1 MTAQHHGDVKV
12 LFLAGKGRSGGTLLA
27 SLLGQIP
34 GFVNVG
40 ELNRLWDSG
49 IEHNRR
55 CGCGL
60 PVQECE
66 TWVPVLAAADKLL
79 EGTGIAPLATA
90 RVDLAQ
96 ASVVRWPRALR
107 LVRMKPD
114 RKQRWKDLDKYTAAS
129 SAVYRAI
136 AEVTGARVVVD
147 SSRLPFE
154 PIGLGLVPGVD
165 VSMAQVIRDPRAV
178 VYSWKR
184 KRAFTDREGED
195 LPRFGA
201 AFSTTSWLVRN
212 IVVEIIGRRRKIEI
226 VQYDEMARNP
236 AAVLRQLAAFVEEPA
251 GDLAFLTSATAT
263 LAPTHSVGGNPVRM
277 QSGAIEIKP
286 DEEWRS
292 KIERRDRFVATL
304 IALPLL
310 RRYHLPVRRSGN
322 SAATRTASSA
332 GTPTPVATP
341 RPTTPPTKSRPVLT
355 TNAWLRF
362 DGIRHGLGI
371 AQPTTVLE
379 IGAGEGALGAWL
391 APQYDYTGVELDAV
405 SRATARERLART
417 GRGQIVEQLSDVGD
431 RRYDLVCAFEVLE
444 HIKDD
449 GEALEEWREYVRP
462 GGWLLLSVPAHQAQ
476 YALFD
481 ELVGHYRRYDQMS
494 FTVLLEKSGFQVV
507 RLSCHGAGLGQVL
520 ETGRNLVARR
530 ANGTGTPEER
540 TSSSGRLMQ
549 TKGKVSEVAFA
560 TIAAPGRVLQRPFA
574 SRDIGTG
581 YVVLARRSE

>member
-1 MTAQHHGDVKV
+1 
-12 LFLAGKGRSGGTLLA
+12 
-27 SLLGQIP
+27 
-34 GFVNVG
+34 
-40 ELNRLWDSG
+40 
-49 IEHNRR
+49 
-55 CGCGL
+55 
-60 PVQECE
+60 
-66 TWVPVLAAADKLL
+66 
-79 EGTGIAPLATA
+79 
-90 RVDLAQ
+90 
-96 ASVVRWPRALR
+96 
-107 LVRMKPD
+107 
-114 RKQRWKDLDKYTAAS
+114 
-129 SAVYRAI
+129 
-136 AEVTGARVVVD
+136 VVVD

-154 PIGLGLVPGVD
+154 PIGLGLVPNTD
-165 VSMAQVIRDPRAV
+165 VRMAQVIRDPRAV

-226 VQYDEMARNP
+226 VQYDEMARDP
-236 AAVLRQLAAFVEEPA
+236 AAVLRQLAAFAGEPA
-251 GDLAFLTSATAT
+251 GDLEFLTSATAT

-310 RRYHLPVRRSGN
+310 RRYGLPVRSKGASPAP
-322 SAATRTASSA
+322 SAEA
-332 GTPTPVATP
+332 
-341 RPTTPPTKSRPVLT
+341 PTTDGPSAPPTRSRPVLT

-405 SRATARERLART
+405 SRATARERLARA

-449 GEALEEWREYVRP
+449 GEALEQWREYVRP

-481 ELVGHYRRYDQMS
+481 ELVGHYRRYDRVD
-494 FTVLLEKSGFQVV
+494 FTALLEKSGFQVV

-549 TKGKVSEVAFA
+549 TKGKVTEVAFA
-560 TIAAPGRVLQRPFA
+560 TIAAPGRVVQRPFA

-581 YVVLARRSE
+581 YVMLARRSE

>member
-1 MTAQHHGDVKV
+1 MTAQHRGDVKV

-34 GFVNVG
+34 GFFNAG

-49 IEHNRR
+49 LEHNRR
-55 CGCGL
+55 CGCGR

-90 RVDLAQ
+90 RIDLAQ

-107 LVRMKPD
+107 LLRMKPE
-114 RKQRWKDLDKYTAAS
+114 RKKRWKDLDRYTTAS

-154 PIGLGLVPGVD
+154 PIGLGLVPDTD
-165 VSMAQVIRDPRAV
+165 VHMAQVVRDPRAV

-212 IVVEIIGRRRKIEI
+212 IVVEIIGRRRRIDI
-226 VQYDEMARNP
+226 VQYDEMARDP
-236 AAVLRQLAAFVEEPA
+236 AAVLRRLAAFVDEPA

-263 LAPTHSVGGNPVRM
+263 LEPTHSVGGNPVRM

-304 IALPLL
+304 LALPLL
-310 RRYHLPVRRSGN
+310 RRYGLPVRSR
-322 SAATRTASSA
+322 A
-332 GTPTPVATP
+332 GTAPSAEAPATATSATDALPTLPKT
-341 RPTTPPTKSRPVLT
+341 SRPVLT

-405 SRATARERLART
+405 SRATASERLARV

-449 GEALEEWREYVRP
+449 GEALEQWREYVRP

-476 YALFD
+476 YGLFD
-481 ELVGHYRRYDQMS
+481 ELVGHYRRYDETS
-494 FTVLLEKSGFQVV
+494 FTVLLEKSGFRVV

-530 ANGTGTPEER
+530 AKGTGTPEER

-560 TIAAPGRVLQRPFA
+560 TIAAPGRVVQRPFA

>member
-1 MTAQHHGDVKV
+1 MTAQQSGDVKV

-34 GFVNVG
+34 GFFNAG

-49 IEHNRR
+49 LEHNRR

-66 TWVPVLAAADKLL
+66 TWKPVLAAADELL
-79 EGTGIAPLATA
+79 AGTGIPPLATA
-90 RVDLAQ
+90 RIDRAQ
-96 ASVVRWPRALR
+96 ASVVRWPRLLR
-107 LVRMKPD
+107 LLRMKPA
-114 RKQRWKDLDKYTAAS
+114 RKQRWKDLDRYTTAS

-136 AEVTGARVVVD
+136 AQVTGARVVVD

-154 PIGLGLVPGVD
+154 PIGLGLVPDTD
-165 VSMAQVIRDPRAV
+165 VRMAQVIRDPRAV

-212 IVVEIIGRRRKIEI
+212 IVVEIIGRRRPIEV
-226 VQYDEMARNP
+226 VQYDEMAQDP
-236 AAVLRQLAAFVEEPA
+236 AAVLRQLAAFVGEPA
-251 GDLAFLTSATAT
+251 GDLDFLTSATAT

-286 DEEWRS
+286 DEEWRT
-292 KIERRDRFVATL
+292 KIEPRDRLVGTL
-304 IALPLL
+304 LALPLL
-310 RRYHLPVRRSGN
+310 HRYGLPVRSKGK
-322 SAATRTASSA
+322 
-332 GTPTPVATP
+332 GTSEPPGADSPTETN
-341 RPTTPPTKSRPVLT
+341 TPPAKSRPVLT

-379 IGAGEGALGAWL
+379 IGAGEGALGAWM
-391 APQYDYTGVELDAV
+391 AAQYDYTGVELDAV
-405 SRATARERLART
+405 SRTTARQRLAAV
-417 GRGQIVEQLSDVGD
+417 GRGQIVEQLADVGD
-431 RRYDLVCAFEVLE
+431 RRFDLVCAFEVLE
-444 HIKDD
+444 HIKED
-449 GEALEEWREYVRP
+449 GEALEQWREYLRP
-462 GGWLLLSVPAHQAQ
+462 RGWLLLSVPAHQAQ

-481 ELVGHYRRYDQMS
+481 ELVGHYRRYDKTG

-530 ANGTGTPEER
+530 SNGTGTPEER

-549 TKGKVSEVAFA
+549 TKGKVTEVAFA
-560 TIAAPGRVLQRPFA
+560 TIAAPGRLAQLPFA